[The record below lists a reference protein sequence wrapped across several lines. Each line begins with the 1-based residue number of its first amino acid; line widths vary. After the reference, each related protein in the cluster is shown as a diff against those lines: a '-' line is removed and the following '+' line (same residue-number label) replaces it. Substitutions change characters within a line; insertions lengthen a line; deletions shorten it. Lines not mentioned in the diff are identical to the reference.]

1 MKRFTA
7 VFCAALAMCSAASL
21 EAATFFT
28 DKFNYA
34 NGDLTLFDGSGD
46 NVSAGAWTIH
56 SPTGP
61 TFNPPS
67 IEVANGQA
75 VLLTPGSEDANR
87 AISDPVN
94 DAQGA
99 GETWYYAALVTVNDQ
114 RATPATT
121 GIINEY
127 FMHFKDTAS
136 NFRSR
141 LYVKDPSTGVGGAGF
156 RFSMGASSGAANAVD
171 WGTDLAFGVQYL
183 VVGSYAFDTG
193 AASLWVNPAS
203 SASTSITA
211 TASPGPGTFTSALAL
226 RQAFVNGAGPNTQ
239 ILVNAVAMGDT
250 FDSVV
255 ASVTIPE
262 PATLSLA
269 ALGML
274 SLVGLGRR
282 R

>member
-7 VFCAALAMCSAASL
+7 VFCAALAMCGAASL
-21 EAATFFT
+21 QAATFFS
-28 DKFNYA
+28 DSFSYA
-34 NGDLTLFDGSGD
+34 NGDLTVVGGSGN
-46 NVSAGAWTIH
+46 NVSGGLWVPH
-56 SPTGP
+56 SGQA
-61 TFNPPS
+61 NAPS
-67 IEVANGQA
+67 IAVANGSA

-87 AISDPVN
+87 SISDPVN
-94 DAQGA
+94 DAQVA

-127 FMHFKDTAS
+127 FLHFKDS
-136 NFRSR
+136 GNNFRSR
-141 LYVKDPSTGVGGAGF
+141 LYVKDPSTGVGGVGL

-183 VVGSYAFDTG
+183 VVGSYVFDTG

-226 RQAFVNGAGPNTQ
+226 RQAFLSGAGPNTQ
-239 ILVNAVAMGDT
+239 ILVDAVALGDT

-262 PATLSLA
+262 PATLSLG
-269 ALGML
+269 ALGLL
-274 SLVGLGRR
+274 SMVGLGRR